1 MDGTQGTQAP
11 QGSLDAISQQGI
23 DNQVQNAE
31 KQEQNKE
38 FTDALETAKQ
48 LFR

>member
-1 MDGTQGTQAP
+1 MIMDTEAAKGN
-11 QGSLDAISQQGI
+11 LDAISQQSREE
-23 DNQVQNAE
+23 QVQNAQ